1 MYIVDEKGNRIVL
14 DKMANMTV
22 SIQLDANKFGNCKLY
37 ILHMS
42 IS

>member
-22 SIQLDANKFGNCKLY
+22 SIQLDANKFGKKL
-37 ILHMS
+37 
-42 IS
+42 